1 MSARPGDHAETLRY
15 RGRMVATECP
25 RCHSVVPLHEGRPV
39 VGGQGIE
46 LWHPICYERRD
57 IPVVR
62 ADPTLV
68 IAPVEAP
75 RMQRAHVAMG
85 SVVGT
90 ALLVFAVAQVRWVAH
105 VAAEATVP
113 AVTVSLGEAVSETMW
128 MTAREV
134 TPPAPIRLAS
144 ELAAE
149 HPIKEI
155 DGRPLDEK
163 FPSLQHWIH
172 PVSASHELLPKLK
185 ARLFGVERKG
195 VERAECGE
203 GHCGIDLDGPR
214 GRPLVAVADGT
225 IVKIERR
232 ARGGDGK
239 SGKFVKIRHDD
250 EVFTSYMHMDDIA
263 DGLVVGQRI
272 EAGGYIGTL
281 GATAVYSAP
290 PHLHFSLEIPRKLGQ
305 DGDHSNTY
313 YVDPAPFL
321 ARATI
326 VPVPDRRQRDPI
338 KAF

>member
-1 MSARPGDHAETLRY
+1 
-15 RGRMVATECP
+15 MVAAACP

-39 VGGQGIE
+39 VGRQGVE

-57 IPVVR
+57 IPLVR
-62 ADPTLV
+62 ADDSIV
-68 IAPVEAP
+68 IAPVAP
-75 RMQRAHVAMG
+75 PRVHRAQIAVG
-85 SVVGT
+85 SVVGA
-90 ALLVFAVAQVRWVAH
+90 ALIIFAIAQVRWVSR
-105 VAAEATVP
+105 VSAEATLP
-113 AVTVSLGEAVSETMW
+113 AVTVSIGEAISETPIW
-128 MTAREV
+128 MTAHEV

-149 HPIKEI
+149 HPIAEV

-172 PVSASHELLPKLK
+172 PVSASHELVPKMK

-195 VERAECGE
+195 VERAECGL

-225 IVKIERR
+225 IVRIERR
-232 ARGGDGK
+232 EKGGDGK

-263 DGLVVGQRI
+263 DGLVIGQRI

-290 PHLHFSLEIPRKLGQ
+290 PHLHFSVEIPHVLGHT
-305 DGDHSNTY
+305 GDHSNTY

-326 VPVPDRRQRDPI
+326 VPVPEKRDPL